1 MKFVFFTLIA
11 AVVFPVFLFAQD
23 DDDTVQARIVV
34 IGDAGSFHKDVNG
47 KDRHYV
53 VSAVKKT
60 IPIDKKTIILYVGDN
75 LYYTGLPDN
84 ALRTYDIRRQVLDS
98 QMDIARDTKAKV
110 YFIPGNHDW
119 DKMQADG
126 WEAIKREQEYIDTA
140 GARKNVKFLPKDGCP
155 GPVQVTINDDIV
167 MILMDSQWWLHE
179 YDKPGIESDCSAK
192 TKDQVVSELDD
203 MLQRNSDKLILFA
216 EHHPLKSYGIHGG
229 YFTWK
234 QHLFPL
240 TDAKPN
246 LYIPLPLIGSIYPI
260 TRSVFGTPQDL
271 PHPDYQNMINAFQ
284 DKLKR
289 HLNVIYLAGHEH
301 NLQLIKDSSSY
312 YVISGAGTNK
322 TRVGSNK
329 HLLFRKQ
336 QYGFMALTVSTNKNV
351 NFSFYT
357 VYGDSVS
364 HEYDSTL
371 VNFSNLPKD
380 NIDTLKSSLVK
391 SQLEYGSENGVTAKV
406 HPEYDSVSSIKR
418 FFLGNNYRKEW
429 ATPVKM
435 KVFDIQKNQGGF
447 TIESLGGGKQ
457 TASLRLLDTSRV
469 EWALRSI
476 NKNPELALPENLRGT
491 VAQSIVQDM
500 ISASHPYAPLAIA
513 TLSNAVDVRE
523 SAPELFYV
531 PDDPAFGI
539 YRSKFSDQV
548 VLLEVREP
556 TINGENAIST
566 AKLIDNLIDDNDNR
580 VEQHEVLRARL
591 VDMFIGDFDR
601 HADQWKWGKLDTGKG
616 KLYYAIPKDRDQAFF
631 HSDGLLLK
639 LASIHLLPFLKGFK
653 YDLQNQKQFNYIER
667 NFDRFFLNRLD
678 KNTWKQT
685 IADFQAKETDSVI
698 TAAVHKMPPEVLAVD
713 SSSII
718 KKLQSRREDLPGKVM
733 KYYNYLS
740 KIVTV
745 VGSNDKEY
753 FRVSNV
759 DDSLKVEVYKR
770 RKKKLDTTSLMYS
783 RIFDPHVTR
792 EVRLYGLNNDDIF
805 NIDSS
810 VHSKILVRMIGG
822 KGNDSFYVSGKAQN
836 YIYDLRNNTT
846 VKNFIASPRKSAVR
860 TSSNPKI
867 NQYSPNDFEYNVNRF
882 PNLNFGYNADDGLL
896 IGLSFLRRTYGFRKE
911 PFATQQRLSALIAS
925 NHGSYQL
932 NYAGEFNHV
941 LGKEDLI
948 VNSKI
953 VDPTLNNFFGLGN
966 ETKFDK
972 DKGVDYYRVRY
983 KYSETNVL
991 IRDRVNNV
999 LHISAGPVFYHYW
1012 NNFEDN
1018 SQRILAKPSLV
1029 GLDSADVYSQK
1040 TYVGGKL
1047 SILVNNLDNVLLP
1060 TRGIN
1065 WLTTFTSL
1073 GGLTKTSKPY
1083 TSLTTDMA
1091 VHGALTDPA
1100 KVMAVLR
1107 VGAGHIYGKHYEY
1120 FQLLNLGANNFLR
1133 GFRKDRFSGTSI
1145 AYGSLEV
1152 RMRVFQS
1159 ASYFLPGEVGVLA
1172 FNEIGRVWLKGQH
1185 SELWHDS
1192 YGGGF
1197 YFAAY
1202 NYVLL
1207 SGTIGFSK
1215 EEKLFNFSLGT
1226 KFNITF

>member
-1 MKFVFFTLIA
+1 MKYVFFTLLA
-11 AVVFPVFLFAQD
+11 ALVFSVTLFAQE
-23 DDDTVQARIVV
+23 DTVQARIVV
-34 IGDAGSFHKDVNG
+34 IGDAGSFHKDANG

-60 IPIDKKTIILYVGDN
+60 IPIDKKTVILYVGDN

-98 QMDIARDTKAKV
+98 QMDIALNTKAKV

-140 GARKNVKFLPKDGCP
+140 GNRENVKFEPKGGCP
-155 GPVQVTINDDIV
+155 GPVEVPVNDDIV

-192 TKDQVVSELDD
+192 TQEQVLSELGD
-203 MLQRNSDKLILFA
+203 MVQRNSQKLILFA

-229 YFTWK
+229 YFTLK

-240 TDAKPN
+240 TDANPK
-246 LYIPLPLIGSIYPI
+246 LYVPLPLVGSIYPI
-260 TRSVFGTPQDL
+260 TRGVFGTPQDL
-271 PHPDYQNMINAFQ
+271 PHPDYQNMIKALQ
-284 DKLKR
+284 GVLKQ
-289 HLNVIYLAGHEH
+289 HLNIIYLAGHEH
-301 NLQLIKDSSSY
+301 NLQLIKDSSNY

-322 TRVGSNK
+322 TRVSQNRR
-329 HLLFRKQ
+329 HLLWGAQ
-336 QYGFMALTVSTNKNV
+336 EYGFMVLTVSKNKNV
-351 NFSFYT
+351 NFSYYT
-357 VYGDSVS
+357 VDGDSIK
-364 HEYDSTL
+364 HAYDSTL

-380 NIDTLKSSLVK
+380 NIDTVKSSLVK
-391 SQLEYGSENGVTAKV
+391 SQLEYGSKYGVTAKV
-406 HPEYDSVSSIKR
+406 HPEYDSVSSLKR

-429 ATPVKM
+429 ATPVQM
-435 KVFDIQKNQGGF
+435 KVFDIQNQNGGF
-447 TIESLGGGKQ
+447 TIQSLGGGKQ
-457 TASLRLLDTSRV
+457 TASLRMIDKDSV
-469 EWALRSI
+469 EWTLRSI

-491 VAQSIVQDM
+491 IAQSIVQDM

-523 SAPELFYV
+523 SAAELFYV

-548 VLLEVREP
+548 VLLEEREP

-566 AKLIDNLIDDNDNR
+566 AKLIDRLIDDNDNR

-591 VDMFIGDFDR
+591 IDMFIGDFDR

-631 HSDGLLLK
+631 NSDGLLLK

-653 YDLQNQKQFNYIER
+653 YNLQNQKQFNYVER
-667 NFDRFFLNRLD
+667 NFDRFFLNRLN
-678 KNTWKQT
+678 KNEWQQT
-685 IADFQAKETDSVI
+685 LAYFKAKETDSVI
-698 TAAVHKMPPEVLAVD
+698 ASAIDKMPSEIVPLDGNTIVH
-713 SSSII
+713 
-718 KKLQSRREDLPGKVM
+718 KLQSRREELPKKAM

-745 VGSNDKEY
+745 VGSNKKEY
-753 FRVSNV
+753 FHLSNV
-759 DDSLKVEVYKR
+759 NDSLKVEVYKR
-770 RKKKLDTTSLMYS
+770 SKKTFDTTSLMYS
-783 RIFDPHVTR
+783 RVFDPHVTK
-792 EVRLYGLNNDDIF
+792 EVRLYGLNDDDIF

-822 KGNDSFYVSGKAQN
+822 KGNDSFYVSGKAEN
-836 YIYDLRNNTT
+836 YIYDLKNDLKVN
-846 VKNFIASPRKSAVR
+846 NFIASPRNSAVH

-867 NQYSPNDFEYNVNRF
+867 NEYSPADFEYNVNRF

-896 IGLSFLRRTYGFRKE
+896 IGLSFLKRTYSFRKE
-911 PFATQQRLSALIAS
+911 PFATQQRLSTLIAP

-941 LGKEDLI
+941 LGKEDLVI
-948 VNSKI
+948 NSKL
-953 VDPTLNNFFGLGN
+953 VDPTLNNLFGLGN
-966 ETKFDK
+966 ETKIDK
-972 DKGVDYYRVRY
+972 SKSLDYYRVRY
-983 KYSETNVL
+983 KYTETSVL

-999 LHISAGPVFYHYW
+999 LHISAGPVLYHYW
-1012 NNFEDN
+1012 NKFEDN
-1018 SQRILAKPSLV
+1018 SQRILAKPYLI
-1029 GLDSADVYSQK
+1029 GLDSVDVYSQK

-1073 GGLTKTSKPY
+1073 AGVSKNSKSFTSI
-1083 TSLTTDMA
+1083 TTDMA
-1091 VHGALTDPA
+1091 VHGARADPA
-1100 KVMAVLR
+1100 KLMGVVHL
-1107 VGAGHIYGKHYEY
+1107 GAGHIYGNHYEY

-1145 AYGSLEV
+1145 AYASLELK
-1152 RMRVFQS
+1152 MRLFQS
-1159 ASYFLPGEVGVLA
+1159 ASYFLPGEFGVLG
-1172 FNEIGRVWLKGQH
+1172 FNEVGRVWLKGQH
-1185 SELWHDS
+1185 SKQWHDS